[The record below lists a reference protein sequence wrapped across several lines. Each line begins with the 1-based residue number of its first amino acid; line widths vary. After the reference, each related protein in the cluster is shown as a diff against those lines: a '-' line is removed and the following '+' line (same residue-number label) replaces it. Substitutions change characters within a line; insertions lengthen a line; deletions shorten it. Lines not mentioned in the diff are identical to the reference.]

1 MRTSASVGGNIFA
14 PFATFQPAGHGIYGK
29 SVLKYLPGDKNC
41 LNLRATVKLIIII
54 FIHQNTNTGTYEI
67 TYNNRYKAYLYNS
80 YKI

>member
-1 MRTSASVGGNIFA
+1 MMLWAENVVWAENEVSEIVI
-14 PFATFQPAGHGIYGK
+14 
-29 SVLKYLPGDKNC
+29 
-41 LNLRATVKLIIII
+41 IIII

>member
-1 MRTSASVGGNIFA
+1 MRLRNPTVASSQA
-14 PFATFQPAGHGIYGK
+14 PNHIV
-29 SVLKYLPGDKNC
+29 VLPDC
-41 LNLRATVKLIIII
+41 PIII